1 MHFIFHQ
8 KQRRATQTVATSMA
22 LLAVLLTGCANTENA
37 SQHTADNGASSP
49 ASASSS
55 SSSSVTNKASAKAE
69 ESSSPVAN
77 EKTASSQPST
87 SSSAKADGNAQAATP
102 TAQASTVPAQKSA
115 EAKESGS
122 NKKGKQVE
130 LTDQNVVTAENLF
143 GQYGDV
149 LANVKTKKIKDASAD
164 AANSQEPVKED
175 IVLDS
180 SSIGQIKKIATGPAA
195 DEFTASAQEFGTS
208 GWRQEG
214 KTDFVGKP
222 VLSDITYQG
231 QPAKQLEV
239 CVDSSKVVIKDSAN
253 NVLNSKKAHSRSI
266 NIITLVQENGSW
278 KIAYRTMPDN
288 PDC

>member
-22 LLAVLLTGCANTENA
+22 VLAVLLTGCANTENT
-37 SQHTADNGASSP
+37 SQHTANKEVSSSAS

-55 SSSSVTNKASAKAE
+55 SSASNRASAKAE

-77 EKTASSQPST
+77 DKTASSQPST
-87 SSSAKADGNAQAATP
+87 SSSAKAGGNAQTATP
-102 TAQASTVPAQKSA
+102 TTQPSTSPDTKSA
-115 EAKESGS
+115 KSQDSGS
-122 NKKGKQVE
+122 KNKGKQVE
-130 LTDQNVVTAENLF
+130 LTDQNVVTTKNL
-143 GQYGDV
+143 YGKYEDV
-149 LANVKTKKIKDASAD
+149 LANVKTKKVKDASAD

-180 SSIGQIKKIATGPAA
+180 PSIGQIKKIATGSAA

-208 GWRQEG
+208 GWKQEG
-214 KTDFVGKP
+214 KAKFVGKP

-253 NVLNSKKAHSRSI
+253 NLLKSKKAHSRSI
-266 NIITLVQENGSW
+266 NIFTLVQENGSW